1 MSIEVYAVLFWIS
14 AAVGTVLKDKYAENP
29 QGVVSRV
36 SAIKIIPALIAII
49 YVVLI
54 TPSSA
59 LFYVLLAIAL
69 VFCMLGDIGM
79 EKDHPLHSEL
89 SVASKQ
95 CGISHLQPSDTYS
108 LHGWIECIRIPVHQ
122 IPTFIRSRSA
132 RFCPK
137 GRYSVFPHDLSDIQC
152 INTPL
157 AHNG

>member
-79 EKDHPLHSEL
+79 EKD
-89 SVASKQ
+89 
-95 CGISHLQPSDTYS
+95 
-108 LHGWIECIRIPVHQ
+108 
-122 IPTFIRSRSA
+122 
-132 RFCPK
+132 
-137 GRYSVFPHDLSDIQC
+137 
-152 INTPL
+152 
-157 AHNG
+157 